1 MSTFEKIDVNK
12 VKISFGV
19 DAARFEEGINYSYN
33 KNKGKINVPGFRK
46 GKAPRKMIEA
56 QYGKAVFY
64 DDAINFVLPEAYES
78 AVKEHELDVVSRPE
92 IDITAI
98 DENGVSFTAEV
109 YIKPEVKIEG
119 YKGIEV
125 AKANLEVSDEELEAE
140 LKKDQEKNA
149 RIVTVTDRP
158 IKEGDIATIDFKGYI
173 DDVAFEG
180 GEGKDYDLE
189 IGAHTFIDNFEE
201 QLIGANVGDDLTV
214 NVTFPEN
221 YGKAD
226 IAGKPA
232 KFDVEIKDIKYKEY
246 PELNDEFVQDTTEF
260 ETLEEYKNE
269 LVGKLLAQKTTN
281 AKNEKQESIITQL
294 IEKAEMDVPD
304 AMIENDIDMK
314 IDEFS
319 RNIQQQGLSLDMYL
333 EYMGQNLQAM
343 RDAYRPISEKQVKG
357 RLVLEAVAAA
367 EGFEVTDDEVQAEIK
382 RISEAYHMEYDKLK
396 DVLREDDKKNLIN
409 DLKVQKA
416 LDFVTDN
423 AVEVEKA
430 E

>member
-12 VKISFGV
+12 VKLTFSV
-19 DAARFEEGINYSYN
+19 DAARFEEGLNYSYN

-78 AVKEHELDVVSRPE
+78 AVKEHGLDVVSRPE

-98 DENGVSFTAEV
+98 DDNGVSFTAEV

-158 IKEGDIATIDFKGYI
+158 VQEGDIVTIDFKGYI

-189 IGAHTFIDNFEE
+189 IGTHTFIDNFEE
-201 QLIGANVGDDLTV
+201 QLVGTNVGDDVVV

-226 IAGKPA
+226 IAGKAA
-232 KFDVEIKDIKYKEY
+232 KFDVEIKDIKFKEY

-260 ETLEEYKNE
+260 ETLDEYKNE

-281 AKNEKQESIITQL
+281 AKSEKQESILTQL

-367 EGFEVTDDEVQAEIK
+367 ENFVITEDEVQAEIK

-396 DVLREDDKKNLIN
+396 EVLREEDKKNLIN

-416 LDFVTDN
+416 LDFVTEN
-423 AVEVEKA
+423 AVEVEKT

>member
-1 MSTFEKIDVNK
+1 MSTFEKIDANK
-12 VKISFGV
+12 VKISFSV
-19 DAARFEEGINYSYN
+19 DAARFEEGMKYSYN
-33 KNKGKINVPGFRK
+33 KNKGQINIQGFRK
-46 GKAPRKMIEA
+46 GKAPRKIIEA
-56 QYGKAVFY
+56 TYGKAVFY
-64 DDAINFVLPEAYES
+64 DDAINFVLPAAYEA
-78 AVKEHELDVVSRPE
+78 AVKENDLDVVSRPE

-98 DENGVSFTAEV
+98 DDNGVQFTAEV

-125 AKANLEVSDEELEAE
+125 TKANLEVSDEEIETE
-140 LKKDQEKNA
+140 LKNDQEKNA

-158 IKEGDIATIDFKGYI
+158 VQDGDIATIDFKGYI

-180 GEGKDYDLE
+180 GEGKDFDLE
-189 IGAHTFIDNFEE
+189 IGTHTFIDNFEE
-201 QLIGANVGDDLTV
+201 QLIGANVGDDVVV
-214 NVTFPEN
+214 NVTFPEE
-221 YGKAD
+221 YGKTEL
-226 IAGKPA
+226 AGKPA
-232 KFDVEIKDIKYKEY
+232 KFEVEIKDIKYKEY

-260 ETLEEYKNE
+260 ESLDEYKNE
-269 LVGKLLAQKTTN
+269 IAGKLLAQKTQN
-281 AKNEKQESIITQL
+281 AKAEKQESILTQL
-294 IEKAEMDVPD
+294 IDKAEMDVPD

-357 RLVLEAVAAA
+357 RLALEAVAAA
-367 EGFEVTDDEVQAEIK
+367 EGFDVTDQEIDDEIK
-382 RISEAYHMEYDKLK
+382 RIAEQYHMEFDKLK
-396 DVLREDDKKNLIN
+396 DVLRDEDKKNLVN

-423 AVEVEKA
+423 AVEVEAA

>member
-1 MSTFEKIDVNK
+1 M
-12 VKISFGV
+12 
-19 DAARFEEGINYSYN
+19 
-33 KNKGKINVPGFRK
+33 
-46 GKAPRKMIEA
+46 
-56 QYGKAVFY
+56 
-64 DDAINFVLPEAYES
+64 
-78 AVKEHELDVVSRPE
+78 
-92 IDITAI
+92 
-98 DENGVSFTAEV
+98 
-109 YIKPEVKIEG
+109 
-119 YKGIEV
+119 
-125 AKANLEVSDEELEAE
+125 ANLFAAYTKNHLGKEAIPPVSEADIQVQLQSM
-140 LKKDQEKNA
+140 LKQHVHTATKEGTA
-149 RIVTVTDRP
+149 S
-158 IKEGDIATIDFKGYI
+158 EGDIVNIDFEGFLEG
-173 DDVAFEG
+173 VPFEG
-180 GEGKDYDLE
+180 GKGEKYDLE
-189 IGAHTFIDNFEE
+189 LGSHTFIPGFEE
-201 QLIGANVGDDLTV
+201 QLIGTNVGDDVTV

-221 YGKAD
+221 YGKSD
-226 IAGKPA
+226 IAGKAA
-232 KFDVEIKDIKYKEY
+232 KFDVEIKDIKFKEY

-281 AKNEKQESIITQL
+281 AKNEKQESILTQL

-367 EGFEVTDDEVQAEIK
+367 ENFDVTDDEVQAEIK

-396 DVLREDDKKNLIN
+396 DVLRDEDKKNLIN

-416 LDFVTDN
+416 LDFVTEN